1 MSEAEILSI
10 RNELTGLVVSVVSVS
25 FGMISAYIAGL
36 WLFLR
41 EAPIS
46 LRLLAFTLLSCGL
59 AFMGAL
65 TIGLN
70 ELLIGTDHAWSKL
83 TTPATEISG
92 FGNARPDWLHGFT
105 LYEASALLGS
115 LAFGAIYVSLAYLT
129 FIYRWP
135 GSTAGPVRVS
145 P

>member
-1 MSEAEILSI
+1 MSEADILSI
-10 RNELTGLVVSVVSVS
+10 RNELTSLVVSVVSVS

-46 LRLLAFTLLSCGL
+46 LRLLAFTLLTCGL

-65 TIGLN
+65 TLGLN
-70 ELLIGTDHAWSKL
+70 DLLAGTEHAWSKL
-83 TTPATEISG
+83 VSPATEISG
-92 FGNARPDWLHGFT
+92 FGNARPAWLHGLT

-115 LAFGAIYVSLAYLT
+115 LAFVAIYISLAYLT

-145 P
+145 H